1 MAESRREGAPP
12 PAARARALA
21 EDRAALYAF
30 LCAANGPPPPEE
42 WAAFAAAFRARELG
56 RAEYFQRP
64 GKKARSVALVRS
76 GLLRLVYVRPDGK
89 ELVKGF
95 VRAPDF
101 VAALESLLT
110 SEPSRLAIQCLEPT
124 RLYVLDYDV
133 ATTFYERSAYWQ
145 RFGRLFVERL
155 YVKKARREAAL
166 LMDPAAVRYETFLR
180 EHADLVDRLPGYQV
194 ASYLGITPE
203 ALSRL
208 RGRRAHGKERSP
220 PRRSGA

>member
-1 MAESRREGAPP
+1 MAKLLRVAPA
-12 PAARARALA
+12 PADPAGARAA
-21 EDRAALYAF
+21 DRAALHAF
-30 LCAANGPPPPEE
+30 LCAVNGPPPSDEF
-42 WAAFAAAFRARELG
+42 AAFADSFRARELD
-56 RAEYFQRP
+56 RLEYFQRP
-64 GKKARSVALVRS
+64 GKRARSVALVRS
-76 GLLRLVYVRPDGK
+76 GLLRLVYVRADGK

-95 VRAPDF
+95 VSAPDF

-110 SEPSRLAIQCLEPT
+110 AEPSRLAIQCLEPT

-133 ATTFYERSAYWQ
+133 ATAFYERSAYWQ

-166 LMDPAAVRYETFLR
+166 LTDSAAVRYETFLR
-180 EHADLVDRLPGYQV
+180 EYTNLVDRVPGYEI

-208 RGRRAHGKERSP
+208 RGRRVQKARPAPARGDT
-220 PRRSGA
+220 